1 MTIEELRGIIKYV
14 NYTIKVY
21 ISTNDSETNDIIQK
35 GFFNEQEFIEHN
47 IVKLDN

>member
-1 MTIEELRGIIKYV
+1 MTREELKRVIKYV
-14 NYTIKVY
+14 NYAIKVY
-21 ISTNDSETNDIIQK
+21 ISTDDSETNNIIQK